1 MFSRI
6 LMISKTLI
14 SKLNKLAVSVNY
26 HGISF
31 DRQFEQ
37 NPYNDTCPT
46 RQ

>member
-1 MFSRI
+1 
-6 LMISKTLI
+6 MINKTLI
-14 SKLNKLAVSVNY
+14 KLSKKLAVNVNY

-31 DRQFEQ
+31 DRQFER

>member
-1 MFSRI
+1 
-6 LMISKTLI
+6 MISKTLI
-14 SKLNKLAVSVNY
+14 KLSKNLAISVNY

-31 DRQFEQ
+31 DRQFEF